1 MERKD
6 PAPRNES
13 EQASGGWRPT
23 KRQTLWAVGL
33 VVALLATSV
42 LIFDLYPGIWRSLS
56 EKRTLMFVAL
66 GVSLTAI
73 VVLLAIGGAASS
85 WTGFLGKTIWDIRT
99 WPGPSCVTPT
109 WSAPTWR
116 EPTWKEPS

>member
-1 MERKD
+1 
-6 PAPRNES
+6 
-13 EQASGGWRPT
+13 
-23 KRQTLWAVGL
+23 LWAVGL

-85 WTGFLGKTIWDIRT
+85 WTGFLGETIWDIRT